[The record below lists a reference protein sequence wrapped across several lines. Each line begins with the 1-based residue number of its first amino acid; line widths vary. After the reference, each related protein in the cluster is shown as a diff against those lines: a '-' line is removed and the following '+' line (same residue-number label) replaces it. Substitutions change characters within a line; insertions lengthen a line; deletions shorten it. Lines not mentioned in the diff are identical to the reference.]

1 MQQLKINLPDNILSD
16 KYNIEVN
23 NTDNNITVD
32 IISKDFKFGDFVKVT
47 TGIYNMVGIVENIV
61 TTGCLIFI
69 NKNLS
74 KLVSFKYIHKAND
87 DDKIEIQHFLD
98 ENNLVVDYDKKEI
111 VHKRW
116 RAEKQE
122 TFYYISEYGIVLS
135 AVETLKTCDDCIYK
149 YGNYFRTKE
158 QAEKVAKEIREV
170 FKRYKND

>member
-61 TTGCLIFI
+61 DAGCLIFI
-69 NKNLS
+69 NRNLS
-74 KLVSFKYIHKAND
+74 KLVSFKYIHKANN

-98 ENNLVVDYDKKEI
+98 ENNLVVDYEKKEI

-135 AVETLKTCDDCIYK
+135 AVETLETCDNCIYK

-158 QAEKVAKEIREV
+158 QAEKAAKEIREV
-170 FKRYKND
+170 FKRHKND